1 MLGKYILDGMVVL
14 GQSRGAD
21 DACNYD
27 GDKICSDDLQIMIR
41 VTQWLVM
48 TLRCYSR
55 WSMIT
60 QLNKIRIQ
68 QSVNNHKV

>member
-48 TLRCYSR
+48 T
-55 WSMIT
+55 
-60 QLNKIRIQ
+60 
-68 QSVNNHKV
+68 